1 MKKKWAGKCEWLM
14 NVHSWLSR
22 LKTERGKSEKRKKD
36 REYMQPQGVCPA
48 RNCYTQQV
56 LNNTAAFEII
66 KSNPNLKRE
75 EKVMLLK
82 FKHPVELQTHNI
94 SSYNQNMAS
103 LSITCHYLTY
113 LTVVYILLIVML
125 CCHNAVGVLGKS
137 QMCEVET
144 GQTNII
150 LDIEESR
157 GDLYGD
163 LLETKAPQDILAFSN
178 SSNSKID
185 R

>member
-1 MKKKWAGKCEWLM
+1 
-14 NVHSWLSR
+14 
-22 LKTERGKSEKRKKD
+22 
-36 REYMQPQGVCPA
+36 
-48 RNCYTQQV
+48 
-56 LNNTAAFEII
+56 
-66 KSNPNLKRE
+66 
-75 EKVMLLK
+75 
-82 FKHPVELQTHNI
+82 
-94 SSYNQNMAS
+94 MAS

-157 GDLYGD
+157 VNNTFALSRYILSYGD
-163 LLETKAPQDILAFSN
+163 YIVLKKKTKAPQDILTFSN
-178 SSNSKID
+178 SSNSKIE